1 MGRATFRRPD
11 GREGSY
17 GQWLAEISAKWSA
30 LSATEQAT
38 SRGAAATRLATQIKA
53 QADDGPTLMHIYD
66 EIGWFGVWPADVAET
81 LAGIKG
87 DLEVHV
93 HSPGGNVFDG
103 LAIYESLKQYPGAVG
118 VVVDGLA
125 ASAASFIA
133 MAAAPGKLE
142 MTPNS
147 TMMIHDAWGL
157 CAGNAADMTEMAA
170 LLEETSD
177 NIASIYAE
185 RGGRTAAEYRALMQ
199 AETWAVG
206 QKAVDLRLADSV
218 RKHAAESSATALPVA
233 ASASPWQVT
242 IVAAAP
248 SPSDADIPPGKQP
261 GPVPAPEPAAPIS
274 NHADS
279 MPAWLRQD
287 AKEADR

>member
-17 GQWLAEISAKWSA
+17 GQWLAEVSAKWSA
-30 LSATEQAT
+30 LSAVEQAA

-66 EIGWFGVWPADVAET
+66 EIGWFGVWPADVAEA

-87 DLEVHV
+87 DLEVHM

-103 LAIYESLKQYPGAVG
+103 LAIYESLKQYPGTVS

-133 MAAAPGKLE
+133 MAAAPGKLQ

-157 CAGNAADMTEMAA
+157 CAGNAADMTEMAG

-185 RGGRTAAEYRALMQ
+185 RSGLTAAEYRALMQ

-218 RKHAAESSATALPVA
+218 REHAAEAPPAAVAVA
-233 ASASPWQVT
+233 ASVPWQVT
-242 IVAAAP
+242 ILNGSVPLPPAVNEADHGSGA
-248 SPSDADIPPGKQP
+248 SD
-261 GPVPAPEPAAPIS
+261 
-274 NHADS
+274 HADTG
-279 MPAWLRQD
+279 PAWSPDQFKAALER
-287 AKEADR
+287 KVK